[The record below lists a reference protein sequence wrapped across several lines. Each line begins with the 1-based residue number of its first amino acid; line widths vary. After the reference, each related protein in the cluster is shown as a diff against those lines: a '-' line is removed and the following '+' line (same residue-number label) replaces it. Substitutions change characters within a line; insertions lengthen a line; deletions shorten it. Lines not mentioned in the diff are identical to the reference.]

1 MIKLPEPAKRP
12 TMYFVGVT
20 TGQSSIMK
28 MFPIWAKELGLDA
41 EIKGIDLPIHAP
53 AEDYRAVVQFFRDD
67 PLSLGALVTTH
78 KIDMYN
84 AAKDMFDYLD
94 PYAQR
99 FGELSSISKL
109 DGQLRAHA
117 KDPISSGL
125 ALDAFVPEG
134 HWLKTGA
141 EVCIIGAGGSA
152 LSISAYLGNEER
164 HGKDLPSRIHLNNR
178 SAPRLAEGVRI
189 LEYLNVP
196 MSYHLCKTPELND
209 RIVEALPAGSLVIN
223 ATGLGKDRP
232 GSPLTDHCKFPE
244 NGLVWELN
252 YRGTLEFMHQAE
264 AQRERRGLL
273 IEDGWTY
280 FIHGWTQVI
289 AEVFHIDIT
298 GERLAACDRLA
309 REMRKGRQG
318 EGSVMKVLT
327 TPRSYGKTDP
337 EVFAMLRAAGL
348 EVVRNE
354 TGGILDKEGM
364 KALLADCD
372 GVIVGVDPIDAEVIA
387 AAPKLKAI
395 AKYGVGVDNIDLD
408 AAKARDIK
416 VSRTVGANAE
426 AVADYAMALLLAV
439 ARKTVLIDQH
449 CRQGDWKKITT
460 RDVTGGTI
468 GILGLGAIGRNV
480 AQRAQGFGMK
490 VLAHD
495 PFWDEAYA
503 KAHGITRAAPDEIFA
518 ECDVIS
524 LHLPLT
530 PETENFI
537 GAAEL
542 AKMKPDAILIN
553 TARGGL
559 IDENAL
565 LDALEAG
572 RLCGA
577 GIDAFSSEPP
587 KDPRWFT
594 LDNVVLGSHCAA
606 STAGASRNMGRM
618 ATANLIHDLGL

>member
-1 MIKLPEPAKRP
+1 
-12 TMYFVGVT
+12 
-20 TGQSSIMK
+20 
-28 MFPIWAKELGLDA
+28 
-41 EIKGIDLPIHAP
+41 
-53 AEDYRAVVQFFRDD
+53 
-67 PLSLGALVTTH
+67 
-78 KIDMYN
+78 
-84 AAKDMFDYLD
+84 
-94 PYAQR
+94 
-99 FGELSSISKL
+99 
-109 DGQLRAHA
+109 
-117 KDPISSGL
+117 
-125 ALDAFVPEG
+125 
-134 HWLKTGA
+134 
-141 EVCIIGAGGSA
+141 
-152 LSISAYLGNEER
+152 
-164 HGKDLPSRIHLNNR
+164 
-178 SAPRLAEGVRI
+178 
-189 LEYLNVP
+189 
-196 MSYHLCKTPELND
+196 
-209 RIVEALPAGSLVIN
+209 
-223 ATGLGKDRP
+223 
-232 GSPLTDHCKFPE
+232 
-244 NGLVWELN
+244 
-252 YRGTLEFMHQAE
+252 
-264 AQRERRGLL
+264 
-273 IEDGWTY
+273 
-280 FIHGWTQVI
+280 
-289 AEVFHIDIT
+289 
-298 GERLAACDRLA
+298 
-309 REMRKGRQG
+309 
-318 EGSVMKVLT
+318 MKVLT

-354 TGGILDKEGM
+354 TGGILDREGM
-364 KALLADCD
+364 KALLSDCD

-460 RDVTGGTI
+460 RDVTGGTN
-468 GILGLGAIGRNV
+468 GIPGLGAIGRNV

-565 LDALEAG
+565 LDALEASSPS
-572 RLCGA
+572 GA
-577 GIDAFSSEPP
+577 GVVIMP
-587 KDPRWFT
+587 KPAGR
-594 LDNVVLGSHCAA
+594 GAA
-606 STAGASRNMGRM
+606 SAARASTPSPPSRPRTPAGLPWTTWCSAPTAPPPRRARPATWGAWLLPTSSTIWACRAGGQR
-618 ATANLIHDLGL
+618 

>member
-1 MIKLPEPAKRP
+1 
-12 TMYFVGVT
+12 
-20 TGQSSIMK
+20 
-28 MFPIWAKELGLDA
+28 
-41 EIKGIDLPIHAP
+41 
-53 AEDYRAVVQFFRDD
+53 
-67 PLSLGALVTTH
+67 
-78 KIDMYN
+78 
-84 AAKDMFDYLD
+84 
-94 PYAQR
+94 
-99 FGELSSISKL
+99 
-109 DGQLRAHA
+109 
-117 KDPISSGL
+117 
-125 ALDAFVPEG
+125 
-134 HWLKTGA
+134 
-141 EVCIIGAGGSA
+141 
-152 LSISAYLGNEER
+152 
-164 HGKDLPSRIHLNNR
+164 
-178 SAPRLAEGVRI
+178 
-189 LEYLNVP
+189 
-196 MSYHLCKTPELND
+196 
-209 RIVEALPAGSLVIN
+209 
-223 ATGLGKDRP
+223 
-232 GSPLTDHCKFPE
+232 
-244 NGLVWELN
+244 
-252 YRGTLEFMHQAE
+252 
-264 AQRERRGLL
+264 
-273 IEDGWTY
+273 
-280 FIHGWTQVI
+280 
-289 AEVFHIDIT
+289 
-298 GERLAACDRLA
+298 
-309 REMRKGRQG
+309 
-318 EGSVMKVLT
+318 MKVLT

-553 TARGGL
+553 TARGASL
-559 IDENAL
+559 MKTP
-565 LDALEAG
+565 
-572 RLCGA
+572 CWT
-577 GIDAFSSEPP
+577 
-587 KDPRWFT
+587 RWRR
-594 LDNVVLGSHCAA
+594 AA
-606 STAGASRNMGRM
+606 SAARASMPSPPSRPRIPAGLPWTTWCSAPTAPPPRRARPATWGAWLLPTSSTIWACRAGGQR
-618 ATANLIHDLGL
+618 

>member
-1 MIKLPEPAKRP
+1 
-12 TMYFVGVT
+12 
-20 TGQSSIMK
+20 
-28 MFPIWAKELGLDA
+28 
-41 EIKGIDLPIHAP
+41 
-53 AEDYRAVVQFFRDD
+53 
-67 PLSLGALVTTH
+67 
-78 KIDMYN
+78 
-84 AAKDMFDYLD
+84 
-94 PYAQR
+94 
-99 FGELSSISKL
+99 
-109 DGQLRAHA
+109 
-117 KDPISSGL
+117 
-125 ALDAFVPEG
+125 
-134 HWLKTGA
+134 
-141 EVCIIGAGGSA
+141 
-152 LSISAYLGNEER
+152 
-164 HGKDLPSRIHLNNR
+164 
-178 SAPRLAEGVRI
+178 
-189 LEYLNVP
+189 
-196 MSYHLCKTPELND
+196 
-209 RIVEALPAGSLVIN
+209 
-223 ATGLGKDRP
+223 
-232 GSPLTDHCKFPE
+232 
-244 NGLVWELN
+244 
-252 YRGTLEFMHQAE
+252 
-264 AQRERRGLL
+264 
-273 IEDGWTY
+273 
-280 FIHGWTQVI
+280 
-289 AEVFHIDIT
+289 
-298 GERLAACDRLA
+298 
-309 REMRKGRQG
+309 
-318 EGSVMKVLT
+318 MKVLT

-354 TGGILDKEGM
+354 TGGILDREGM

-618 ATANLIHDLGL
+618 ATANLIRDLGL